1 MYVGTIV
8 AIHSKWCMH
17 EKSRD
22 VSRISEVFH
31 YCKDSDNIYSTSRCY
46 GLLLCGVHAAAVEFM
61 DSEQMRVVQKYLP
74 LRCPLSP
81 HPFYVLVET
90 SGSHDQHDKE
100 VSTLLPGRW
109 AGMYTLNTSV

>member
-1 MYVGTIV
+1 M
-8 AIHSKWCMH
+8 
-17 EKSRD
+17 
-22 VSRISEVFH
+22 
-31 YCKDSDNIYSTSRCY
+31 
-46 GLLLCGVHAAAVEFM
+46 HAAAVEFM

-100 VSTLLPGRW
+100 VRVPYCLGGGLACIHLIRVCDLLRNW
-109 AGMYTLNTSV
+109 ILFWRM